1 MSQIG
6 ELRDGYYRILSYFR
20 EKFNDDGEY
29 LRKNLLPI
37 LTVIHN
43 TKNCE
48 YYNEFVDYILELE
61 KDNEYGNIYMDDFI
75 KAFYFPNQS
84 INNLCMLMD
93 ATRKYSPSNNK
104 KYESPFINLLMKYG
118 LYQQERI
125 NNGDDRFI
133 NFPEFLLNVINAYA
147 IIYIYQNNIDID
159 AVKFFFYSKS
169 KEEELTNYRDLN
181 GFVDPD
187 ENLRVLNHMAIS
199 LVDEFLNQ
207 YSYREIL

>member
-61 KDNEYGNIYMDDFI
+61 KDNEYGDIYMDDFM

-84 INNLCMLMD
+84 INKLCMLMD
-93 ATRKYSPSNNK
+93 ATRKYSSSNNK

-133 NFPEFLLNVINAYA
+133 NFPEFLLNVINAHA
-147 IIYIYQNNIDID
+147 IIYLYQNNIEID
-159 AVKFFFYSKS
+159 AIKFFYYVKS

-187 ENLRVLNHMAIS
+187 ENRRVLNHMAVS
-199 LVDEFLNQ
+199 LIDEFINQ

>member
-61 KDNEYGNIYMDDFI
+61 KDNEYGDIYMDDFM

-84 INNLCMLMD
+84 INKLCMLMD
-93 ATRKYSPSNNK
+93 ATRKYSSSNNK

-199 LVDEFLNQ
+199 LVDEFINQ

>member
-61 KDNEYGNIYMDDFI
+61 KDNEYGDIYMDDFM
-75 KAFYFPNQS
+75 KALYFPNHS
-84 INNLCMLMD
+84 IDQFCMLMS
-93 ATRKYSPSNNK
+93 ATRNYSSSNNK
-104 KYESPFINLLMKYG
+104 TYESPLINLLMKYG

-125 NNGDDRFI
+125 NNGDDEFI
-133 NFPEFLLNVINAYA
+133 CYPEFLLDVINAHA
-147 IIYIYQNNIDID
+147 IIYLYQNNIEID
-159 AVKFFFYSKS
+159 AIKFFYYVKS

-187 ENLRVLNHMAIS
+187 ENRRVLNHMAVS
-199 LVDEFLNQ
+199 LIDEFLNQ

>member
-61 KDNEYGNIYMDDFI
+61 KDNEYGDIYMDDYM

-84 INNLCMLMD
+84 INKLCMLMD
-93 ATRKYSPSNNK
+93 ATRKYSSSNNK

-199 LVDEFLNQ
+199 LVDEFINQ

>member
-61 KDNEYGNIYMDDFI
+61 KDNEYGDIYMDDFM

-93 ATRKYSPSNNK
+93 ATRKYSSSNNK
-104 KYESPFINLLMKYG
+104 TYESPFINLLMKYG

-187 ENLRVLNHMAIS
+187 ENRRVLNHMAVS
-199 LVDEFLNQ
+199 LIDEFINQ

>member
-61 KDNEYGNIYMDDFI
+61 KDNEYGDIYMDDFM

-84 INNLCMLMD
+84 INKLCMLMD
-93 ATRKYSPSNNK
+93 ATRKYSSSNNK

-169 KEEELTNYRDLN
+169 KEEELINYRDLN

>member
-61 KDNEYGNIYMDDFI
+61 KDNEYGDIYMDDYM

-84 INNLCMLMD
+84 INKLCMLMD
-93 ATRKYSPSNNK
+93 ATRKYPVSNNK
-104 KYESPFINLLMKYG
+104 TYESPFINLLMKYG

-199 LVDEFLNQ
+199 LVDEFINQ

>member
-61 KDNEYGNIYMDDFI
+61 KDNEYGDIYMDDFM

-84 INNLCMLMD
+84 INKLCMLMD
-93 ATRKYSPSNNK
+93 ATRKYSSSNNK

-187 ENLRVLNHMAIS
+187 ENRRVLNHMAVS
-199 LVDEFLNQ
+199 LIDEFLNQ